1 MLSGAMPRVSS
12 EPNATWLPTAPA
24 KVVAPSA
31 VTESDCAPGVVASTV
46 PVNVTSGA
54 VPVREAA
61 STSTLVANR
70 IAGASRVTPVSPR
83 TAL

>member
-1 MLSGAMPRVSS
+1 MLSGVMPRVSR
-12 EPNATWLPTAPA
+12 EPNAAWLPTASA
-24 KVVAPSA
+24 KVVVPSA
-31 VTESDCAPGVVASTV
+31 VTESDCAPAVVASTV

-54 VPVREAA
+54 VPVKEAA
-61 STSTLVANR
+61 SMSTLVASR